1 MLIVDYKILLKE
13 KQIKKKENQ
22 ASREKRGQKR
32 LSS

>member
-13 KQIKKKENQ
+13 KQIKKKKNQ
-22 ASREKRGQKR
+22 APREKGPKR